1 MDREDS
7 YIERDDTALIQAF
20 QADEE
25 EAFDKLVIKHKN
37 RVFNL
42 CYRFVGS
49 YEEADDCA
57 QETFVKVYRSLK
69 KFKFKSAF
77 STWLY
82 AITVNTCKNKL
93 SSLEYRYKKKMVRLD
108 GPKGGED
115 GVYRVEV
122 QDESMSPRVEIER
135 KEKKGLIQKAIDSLP
150 EQQKVVVVLRDIEGL
165 SYEEIAGATGF
176 KPGTVKSKL
185 ARARQQ
191 LREKLKGLI

>member
-165 SYEEIAGATGF
+165 SYEEIAEVAGF